1 VALLLRGPRVAAN
14 GLPGNEADREA
25 RRERR
30 RARPQRSFDTSVP
43 SPCIAVCQVDPRS
56 DLCIGCR
63 RHIDEIREWPIMTA
77 EQKRA
82 VLAALPGR
90 R

>member
-1 VALLLRGPRVAAN
+1 MAENDDGTPAN

-30 RARPQRSFDTSVP
+30 RARPQRIFDTSVP

-82 VLAALPGR
+82 VLAALPSR